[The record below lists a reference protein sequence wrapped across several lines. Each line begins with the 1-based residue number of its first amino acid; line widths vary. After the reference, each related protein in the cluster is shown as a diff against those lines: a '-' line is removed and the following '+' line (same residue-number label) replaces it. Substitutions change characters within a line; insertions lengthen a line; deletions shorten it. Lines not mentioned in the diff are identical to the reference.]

1 MTERKTTSI
10 KVDPNL
16 WKEFKKHAIDEDKD
30 LSDILEEMIRERL
43 DTGK

>member
-1 MTERKTTSI
+1 MAERKTTSI

-30 LSDILEEMIRERL
+30 ISDIMEEMIRERI
-43 DTGK
+43 KR